1 MCNISPPYKMSAQ
14 AQSEFIRW
22 VSDSQQ
28 SFLYTRSLSSRSFV
42 INA

>member
-1 MCNISPPYKMSAQ
+1 MSAQ

-28 SFLYTRSLSSRSFV
+28 SFLYTWEMGWLV
-42 INA
+42 AWP